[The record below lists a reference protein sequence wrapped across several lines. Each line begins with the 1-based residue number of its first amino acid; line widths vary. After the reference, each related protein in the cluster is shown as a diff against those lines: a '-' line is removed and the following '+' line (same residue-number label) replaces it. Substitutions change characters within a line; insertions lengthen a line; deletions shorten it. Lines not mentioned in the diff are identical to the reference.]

1 MINVEFVDVSL
12 KLEIEQ
18 IEIWLKSTAES
29 EGKVFGVV
37 TLVFGTDDWLLEKN
51 KEFLNHDY
59 YTDIITFDY
68 SEDTLISGDLLIS
81 IDRVE
86 ENAKVHNVSRETE
99 LMRVIIH
106 GVLHLIGYNDK
117 TTEESKI
124 MRKKEDYYLSQL

>member
-1 MINVEFVDVSL
+1 MISVEFVDASFVL
-12 KLEIEQ
+12 DVLQ
-18 IEIWLKSTAES
+18 IESWLKQTAEA
-29 EGKVFGVV
+29 EGKVLGVV

-86 ENAKVHNVSRETE
+86 DNAKAHNVSRETE
-99 LMRVIIH
+99 LMRVIVH